1 MDEKK
6 WFTTH
11 EVAKFLSINEKVV
24 YSLIAEKG
32 LPATKVTG
40 KWLFPR
46 HLVEHWLESQTVN
59 CPEES
64 DRLVKSEE
72 LLIVSGSDDLLLDRA
87 ISLFNRNYPDRS
99 IVYGNFGSLGGIR
112 ALKRDLCHIAASH
125 LLQDDTE
132 EYNFRIAREELGRI
146 PAVVNFCRREQGLVV
161 RPGNPQGIK
170 SVADLLGKEQKIR
183 IVNRPPGTGTRL
195 LFDRKLHETGINTD
209 QLVGYDEEL
218 THHLDIG
225 LTVLGGRADA
235 GPCIRAVAGLL
246 GLDFL
251 PWGWERFDLLILK
264 ERFFD
269 EIIQL
274 FLGSL
279 GEPAFRETVRHLE
292 GYDLTSCGKMIF
304 PGEEESR

>member
-6 WFTTH
+6 WLTTR
-11 EVAKFLSINEKVV
+11 EVAGFLHINEKVV
-24 YSLIAEKG
+24 YSLISEKG

-46 HLVEHWLESQTVN
+46 HLVEQWLENRTDN
-59 CPEES
+59 YPKES
-64 DRLVKSEE
+64 GLAIQAGE
-72 LLIVSGSDDLLLDRA
+72 LLIISGSDDLLLDRA
-87 ISLFNRNYPDRS
+87 ISLFNRSHPDRS
-99 IVYGNFGSLGGIR
+99 AVYGNFGSLGGIR
-112 ALKRDLCHIAASH
+112 ALRRGLSHIAASH
-125 LLQDDTE
+125 LLQDDAG
-132 EYNFRIAREELGRI
+132 EYNFNVAREELGHI

-161 RPGNPQGIK
+161 KRGNPRGIS
-170 SVADLLGKEQKIR
+170 SVEDLLREGAR
-183 IVNRPPGTGTRL
+183 VVNRPLGTGTRL
-195 LFDRKLHETGINTD
+195 LFDRKLLEAGIATEK
-209 QLVGYDEEL
+209 LPGYDEEL

-225 LTVLGGRADA
+225 LAVLGGKADA

-246 GLDFL
+246 ELDFL

-279 GEPAFRETVRHLE
+279 GEAAFREIARSFE
-292 GYDLTSCGKMIF
+292 GYDLASCGRMIF
-304 PGEEESR
+304 PADDDPL